1 MARGQ
6 GPRRVYDLDDAVN
19 AAFLETYGNDK
30 GLVERCMDEDG
41 NVDYD
46 MALWELKNVKEG
58 KWAFV

>member
-30 GLVERCMDEDG
+30 GLVERCMDE
-41 NVDYD
+41 
-46 MALWELKNVKEG
+46 
-58 KWAFV
+58 